1 MSQLIQHYQT
11 GLSIVKNQE
20 TEEVD
25 MLYQVQF
32 LIGEWVKA
40 KEGKRFR
47 AHKRNPETS
56 FCIDGAFI
64 KRAEYKSKYSWL
76 KTDYCIMSNSTAWA
90 MEYTHRD
97 DKEKNIFW
105 VSEIG
110 LRYFNDSFKLVIS
123 VKISYKLST
132 EYVLTGKNYS
142 PDISIP
148 WCVAGLIETFKGCN
162 FFSGSH
168 DITKGIGKPIH
179 ATNNEILKEIGN
191 VICARDR
198 KLGIVLLCGDSE
210 LLMQEAAF
218 LSNNMFA
225 KALVY
230 VVPYNMGNAQIRML
244 INRCGLNFGEC
255 LFIPPFIVHDN
266 ELQKRLTY
274 KVDASKSSE
283 DRRKIILRAWLGIH
297 PVNEMGMVSDITN
310 IQLLLR
316 RELYGKVV
324 RSMEEFVPNE
334 KFEEIKRELDDVSG
348 LFELSEEERKRLE
361 EKVGEL
367 EYRNV
372 ELEETNETIK
382 KDHKTEIYNM
392 QMQQQG
398 AARKAS
404 LRTDALPREYPSELV
419 KLKAFENFYGN
430 LLFSDSAWKSAEE
443 YSKRFDEVGIAWEM
457 LHDLN
462 HILWG
467 LIFDGRSTDIVK
479 EFNSKSRFE
488 YATGEGRMTNRN
500 GELASQRKFNCL
512 NQGYEMWK
520 HVKYSN
526 RGGKQLRIYFDID
539 QLKRKL
545 VIGHIGDH
553 LDNATTRTLH

>member
-11 GLSIVKNQE
+11 GLSIVKSQE
-20 TEEVD
+20 TGESD
-25 MLYQVQF
+25 MLYQAQF

-47 AHKRNPETS
+47 AHKRNPQTS

-105 VSEIG
+105 VSQIG

-148 WCVAGLIETFKGCN
+148 WCVAGLIETFEGCN

-168 DITKGIGKPIH
+168 DITKEIGKPIH

-191 VICARDR
+191 VIGARDR

-218 LSNNMFA
+218 LSKNMFA

-230 VVPYNMGNAQIRML
+230 VVPYNMGNAQIRRL

-255 LFIPPFIVHDN
+255 LFIPPFIVYDN
-266 ELQKRLTY
+266 ELQKRLIY
-274 KVDASKSSE
+274 KVDASESSE
-283 DRRKIILRAWLGIH
+283 ERRKIILRAWLGIH

-310 IQLLLR
+310 VQLLLR

-334 KFEEIKRELDDVSG
+334 KFEEIKRELDDVTG
-348 LFELSEEERKRLE
+348 LFELSEDERKRLE

-372 ELEETNETIK
+372 ELAETNETIK

-398 AARKAS
+398 AARKAP
-404 LRTDALPREYPSELV
+404 LQTDALPREYPSELV

-479 EFNSKSRFE
+479 EFKSKSRFE
-488 YATGEGRMTNRN
+488 YATGEGRMTKRN
-500 GELASQRKFNCL
+500 GELTSQRKFNCL

>member
-11 GLSIVKNQE
+11 GLSIVKSQE
-20 TEEVD
+20 TGESD
-25 MLYQVQF
+25 MLYQAQF

-47 AHKRNPETS
+47 AHKRNPQTS

-105 VSEIG
+105 VSQIG

-148 WCVAGLIETFKGCN
+148 WCVAELIKKFEGCN

-179 ATNNEILKEIGN
+179 ATNNEILKDIGN
-191 VICARDR
+191 VIGARDR

-218 LSNNMFA
+218 LSKNMFA
-225 KALVY
+225 KVLVY
-230 VVPYNMGNAQIRML
+230 VVPYNMGNAQIRRL

-266 ELQKRLTY
+266 ELQKRLIY
-274 KVDASKSSE
+274 KVDASESSE
-283 DRRKIILRAWLGIH
+283 ERRKIILRAWLGIH

-310 IQLLLR
+310 VQLLLR

-334 KFEEIKRELDDVSG
+334 KFEEIKRELDDVTG

-479 EFNSKSRFE
+479 EFKSKSRFE
-488 YATGEGRMTNRN
+488 YATGEGRMTKRN
-500 GELASQRKFNCL
+500 GELTSQRKFNCL

>member
-11 GLSIVKNQE
+11 GLSIVKSQE
-20 TEEVD
+20 TGESD
-25 MLYQVQF
+25 MLYQAQF

-47 AHKRNPETS
+47 AHKRNPQTS

-105 VSEIG
+105 VSQIG

-148 WCVAGLIETFKGCN
+148 WCVAELIKKFEGCN

-179 ATNNEILKEIGN
+179 ATNNEILKDIGN
-191 VICARDR
+191 VIGARDR

-218 LSNNMFA
+218 LSKNMFA
-225 KALVY
+225 KVLVY
-230 VVPYNMGNAQIRML
+230 VVPYNMGNAQIRRL

-266 ELQKRLTY
+266 ELQKRLIY
-274 KVDASKSSE
+274 KVDASESSKE
-283 DRRKIILRAWLGIH
+283 RRKIILRAWLGIH

-310 IQLLLR
+310 VQLLLR

-334 KFEEIKRELDDVSG
+334 KFEEIKRELDDVTG

-479 EFNSKSRFE
+479 EFKSKSRFE
-488 YATGEGRMTNRN
+488 YATGEGRMTKRN
-500 GELASQRKFNCL
+500 GELTSQRKFNCL